1 MYWHTY
7 TLLTFMHSKGV
18 YQTRINKVL
27 YYLSKVTVATP
38 QMIIEATSVNPH
50 DIRRMI
56 GDGILTSSLNYNH
69 NWLITTTVIDKRKD
83 HWGFYRP
90 RIKKYSRTVP
100 IFHIERTAKATL
112 SYLASRRPWGI
123 TGKEAEELIGRDCKR
138 VLYELVKDNAIQERL
153 LDGEKIFLHRIHK
166 RAELQ
171 YKNRRT
177 NPRFKKDEEEDN
189 GKQEVGMITYKEFCK
204 VFKQALSE
212 MDEHPEVSDDRMS
225 ALLLM
230 FATSRTLRTTES
242 WIAYN
247 PRIQQAIEMPM
258 PVDHTTLSR
267 GFDNIGEE
275 FLKRLFHKL
284 VIKLHDRG
292 VITGRFIVVDATHIY
307 AYCNTRKDTNKHPV
321 EGAEWGNHH
330 GRFYGYKVH
339 IMIDADSEM
348 PLAMIVSPGNDHDSP
363 YFLPLLEEFEE
374 NYDFDEIIALLADG
388 AYDTKDFRGIVME
401 KTGGIFLP
409 ACNPRK
415 SKALKRMKLTV
426 KKLFENHGKKIHSVQ
441 DAFRYLGQ
449 RFLTEFNIDVGTA
462 KESKLVELIS
472 ERLHRPFRAAVERV
486 FSRLKAMASFE
497 RPKSKRFKTV
507 IKSIWWCLIGHLI
520 QALSAYEKGFP
531 GSMRKRTN
539 LV

>member
-1 MYWHTY
+1 
-7 TLLTFMHSKGV
+7 
-18 YQTRINKVL
+18 
-27 YYLSKVTVATP
+27 
-38 QMIIEATSVNPH
+38 
-50 DIRRMI
+50 
-56 GDGILTSSLNYNH
+56 
-69 NWLITTTVIDKRKD
+69 
-83 HWGFYRP
+83 
-90 RIKKYSRTVP
+90 
-100 IFHIERTAKATL
+100 
-112 SYLASRRPWGI
+112 
-123 TGKEAEELIGRDCKR
+123 
-138 VLYELVKDNAIQERL
+138 L
-153 LDGEKIFLHRIHK
+153 LDGEKIFLHRVHK

-171 YKNRRT
+171 LKNRRT
-177 NPRFKKDEEEDN
+177 NPRFKMDEEEDN

-247 PRIQQAIEMPM
+247 PRIQQAIEMPR

-267 GFDNIGEE
+267 GFDNIGED

-284 VIKLHDRG
+284 VIKLHDKG

-321 EGAEWGNHH
+321 VGAEWGNHH

-339 IMIDADSEM
+339 ILIDADSEM

-388 AYDTKDFRGIVME
+388 AYDNKDFRGIVMK

-415 SKALKRMKLTV
+415 SKILKTMKLTV

-507 IKSIWWCLIGHLI
+507 LKSIWWCLIGHLI

-531 GSMRKRTN
+531 GSMRKRTT